1 MPSLLF
7 VNLLEQE
14 LLIVDRLD
22 AIFQF
27 DVFYVNDLKVVKTV
41 GTHKF

>member
-14 LLIVDRLD
+14 LLMLDRL
-22 AIFQF
+22 AVIFQF

-41 GTHKF
+41 GSHKF